1 MRHLMLCIVHIV
13 AIQNR
18 NILFKKS
25 NIHIELLS
33 QIDFIQGITT
43 LKYETSFL
51 SISINVKILYNIF
64 ITKYFHHEKG
74 IIFHPMLAKDANT

>member
-33 QIDFIQGITT
+33 QIDFIQEFFTSKYDTT
-43 LKYETSFL
+43 FSYLDIIVKTYLTLYS
-51 SISINVKILYNIF
+51 SVISLLQNIV
-64 ITKYFHHEKG
+64 IMK
-74 IIFHPMLAKDANT
+74 